1 MFQIHICIYLGLIPN
16 TPKKNKIEKFYGELN
31 RIMKITEKRIN
42 KHKDMLTGI
51 IQSSLYFDKNISHQV

>member
-1 MFQIHICIYLGLIPN
+1 MHAYILALYLK
-16 TPKKNKIEKFYGELN
+16 TQKNIEEFYGELN

-51 IQSSLYFDKNISHQV
+51 VQSSLYFDKNINHQV

>member
-1 MFQIHICIYLGLIPN
+1 MYLGLIPKN
-16 TPKKNKIEKFYGELN
+16 TKKNIEEFYGELN

-51 IQSSLYFDKNISHQV
+51 VQSSLYFDKNINHQV